1 MSIQAIVM
9 PGPGRLELRDFP
21 EPELEQGMVLV
32 RMRMAGICGT
42 DRHTFE
48 GKMELDFPAIPGH
61 ENLGVIEKIAG
72 EVKDVYGQPLAV
84 GDRIV
89 WDAAYWTCGECY
101 YCKWLPSNYGPTFC
115 EQTLA
120 YGFVSCENPPH
131 LFGGW
136 AEKIVLQPGT
146 WIYRVPETL
155 TDEQAVLV
163 DVLASASGVERAVFH
178 ASWLNM
184 GLGLGQTA
192 VIQGSGTVG
201 MSAAIKAQLFG
212 ATRIIMVG
220 GPAHRLELARDFCV
234 DETIDIA
241 EVREPAERVAAV
253 RELTGGVGADLVVEC
268 AGVPSAVPEGLEMLR
283 HGGVFVEIGH
293 FTDTGTTTINPH
305 EHLCYKDVTIIGQWA
320 YSSAQ
325 YRKDLALLVRHR
337 DRFPFERLVTHR
349 FALSE
354 HDEAMQAVKQEEC
367 LKAVFIP

>member
-1 MSIQAIVM
+1 MDIKAIVM
-9 PGPGRLELRDFP
+9 PGPGCLELREFP
-21 EPELEQGMVLV
+21 KPELKEGMMLV
-32 RMRMAGICGT
+32 RMLMAGICGT
-42 DRHTFE
+42 DRHIFE
-48 GKMELDFPAIPGH
+48 GRMPLDFPVIPGH
-61 ENLGVIEKIAG
+61 ENIGVIEEIAG
-72 EVKDVYGQPLAV
+72 EVKDAYGQPLAA
-84 GDRIV
+84 GDRVV

-120 YGFVSCENPPH
+120 YGFMNCESPPH
-131 LFGGW
+131 LLGGW

-146 WIYRVPETL
+146 WIYRIPDEL

-192 VIQGSGTVG
+192 VIQGSGTVAI
-201 MSAAIKAQLFG
+201 SAAIKAQLFG
-212 ATRIIMVG
+212 ATKIIMVG
-220 GPAHRLELARDFCV
+220 GPAHRLELARDFGV

-241 EVREPAERVAAV
+241 KVQESAERVAAV
-253 RELTGGVGADLVVEC
+253 RELTDGVGADLVVEC

-293 FTDTGTTTINPH
+293 FTDTGTTVINPH
-305 EHLCYKDVTIIGQWA
+305 EHLCAKDVTLIGQWA

-354 HDEAMQAVKQEEC
+354 HDKAMEMVKQEGC
-367 LKAVFIP
+367 LKAVFVP